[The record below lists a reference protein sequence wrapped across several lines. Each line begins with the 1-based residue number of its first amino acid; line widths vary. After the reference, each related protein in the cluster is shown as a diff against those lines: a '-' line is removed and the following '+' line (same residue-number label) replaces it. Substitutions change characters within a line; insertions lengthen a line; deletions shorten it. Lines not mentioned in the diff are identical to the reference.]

1 MLRHGLTQF
10 YELRWSYESFSDVVL
25 FQHRKIRK
33 QHGLALSA
41 RQIHHSSQQAEIPI
55 DRRVFRTFFLTLLN
69 ELVEQFC
76 GDCPDQAVLEKR
88 FYMFKAPNLCTA
100 VPPFFKN
107 FFSARPVIH
116 YHGLTHL

>member
-69 ELVEQFC
+69 ELVEQVC
-76 GDCPDQAVLEKR
+76 GDCPDQAVLEKQIEV
-88 FYMFKAPNLCTA
+88 FKDPTTLTA
-100 VPPFFKN
+100 VPVFFNPFC
-107 FFSARPVIH
+107 
-116 YHGLTHL
+116 